1 MRIKIK
7 PFTTQCG
14 QVFGSNEKL
23 IFLKK
28 KRSKKRKRKGMGFAH
43 ELFIRFAEALDQ
55 SIYSDLIP

>member
-43 ELFIRFAEALDQ
+43 ELF
-55 SIYSDLIP
+55 Y